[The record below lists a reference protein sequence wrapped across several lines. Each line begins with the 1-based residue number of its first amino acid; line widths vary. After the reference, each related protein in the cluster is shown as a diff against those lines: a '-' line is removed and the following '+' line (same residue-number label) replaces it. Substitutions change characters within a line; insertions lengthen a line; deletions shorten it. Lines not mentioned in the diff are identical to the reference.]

1 MVNHRRKQHIPEWT
15 GKDHEIFRWY
25 NHCPGQNPQ
34 IQARCVTDR
43 LSHSM
48 IQGYH

>member
-1 MVNHRRKQHIPEWT
+1 MVNHRRKQHEPEWT
-15 GKDHEIFRWY
+15 GKDHEILRPDVSQLSEFTGFETY
-25 NHCPGQNPQ
+25 
-34 IQARCVTDR
+34 IDR